1 MAPQRCCHL
10 KDFVVRISEFNNY
23 ERKEM
28 RMTISRRQIARLTGA
43 AGLATIL
50 PGLQARADAPA
61 EVVFGLIT
69 PLTGAWAKSGDLS
82 RKGAEMAVDDIN
94 KAGGIKA
101 LGGAKVRLVVGDCGD
116 SPEKAK
122 NAAQR
127 MLAQEPNLVGGAG
140 AYVSSFTLAVTEVT
154 ERAGV
159 PWFTLSYADAITNRG
174 FHYVYQ
180 TSPTAEVQA
189 AEALPTLMALARATT
204 GKEPTRLGIVMDNT
218 ASPVNFTRG
227 LRAGGAE
234 KLGMQIVVDET
245 FTPPLSDA
253 GPVMQRVRS
262 AKPDMLL
269 LLPTSV
275 PDIKLTLEKMNEIGL
290 GKGRL
295 PAINNGGPMGS
306 PDLLRVVGKDM
317 LEGVMFI
324 TATWG
329 VKGMEPLIAEF
340 KARTGEPWI
349 TQDSLSNYAHMHILK
364 QAVEAAGSVDR
375 EKVNAAIRAMDD
387 SGGASQYFPGGKIQF
402 DDRGRRVGASLVIAQ
417 WQNGVPV
424 TVFPTDRA
432 VAKPIWPVR

>member
-1 MAPQRCCHL
+1 
-10 KDFVVRISEFNNY
+10 
-23 ERKEM
+23 
-28 RMTISRRQIARLTGA
+28 MTINRRQL
-43 AGLATIL
+43 AGLAGMAGLAGVL
-50 PGLQARADAPA
+50 PRAAFA
-61 EVVFGLIT
+61 QGAGQEVVFGLIT

-101 LGGAKVRLVVGDCGD
+101 LGGARVRLAVGDCGD

-122 NAAQR
+122 NAAER
-127 MLAQEPNLVGGAG
+127 LLSAEPTLVGGAG

-180 TSPTAEVQA
+180 TSPTAEQQA
-189 AEALPTLMALARATT
+189 AAALPTLLQLAKATT
-204 GKEPTRLGIVMDNT
+204 GKEPKRLGIVMDNT
-218 ASPVNFTRG
+218 ASPVNFTKG

-262 AKPDMLL
+262 ARPDVLL

-295 PAINNGGPMGS
+295 PSVNNGGPMGS
-306 PDLLRVVGKDM
+306 PDLLKVVGKDI

-329 VKGMEPLIAEF
+329 LQGMDALAAEF
-340 KARTGEPWI
+340 KARSGEPWI
-349 TQDSLSNYAHMHILK
+349 TQDSLSNYAHMMILK
-364 QAVEAAGSVDR
+364 DAVEAAGSVDR
-375 EKVNAAIRAMDD
+375 GKVNAAIKAMD
-387 SGGASQYFPGGKIQF
+387 STTGAAALFPGGRVQF
-402 DDRGRRVGASLVIAQ
+402 DERGRRVGASLVIVQ
-417 WQNGVPV
+417 WQGGVPM
-424 TVFPTDRA
+424 TVFPEDRA
-432 VAKPIWPVR
+432 VAKPIWPTR

>member
-1 MAPQRCCHL
+1 MHA
-10 KDFVVRISEFNNY
+10 
-23 ERKEM
+23 
-28 RMTISRRQIARLTGA
+28 TRRHIGRLGAA
-43 AGLATIL
+43 AGLAAAL
-50 PGLQARADAPA
+50 PARAQPK
-61 EVVFGLIT
+61 EVVFGLIS

-82 RKGAEMAVDDIN
+82 RKGAEMAVEDIN
-94 KAGGIKA
+94 RGGGIRA
-101 LGGAKVRLVVGDCGD
+101 LGGAKVRLAVGDCGD

-127 MLAQEPNLVGGAG
+127 LLATEPELVGGAG

-159 PWFTLSYADAITNRG
+159 PWLTLSYADAITNRG
-174 FHYVYQ
+174 FRYVYQ
-180 TSPTAEVQA
+180 TSPTAEEQA
-189 AEALPTLMALARATT
+189 AAALPTLLQLARATT
-204 GKEPTRLGIVMDNT
+204 GKDPKRLGIVMDNT

-234 KLGMQIVVDET
+234 KMGMQIVVDET

-253 GPVMQRVRS
+253 GPVIQRVR
-262 AKPDMLL
+262 AARPDILL
-269 LLPTSV
+269 LLPTAV
-275 PDIKLTLEKMNEIGL
+275 PDIKSTLEKMNEIGL

-306 PDLLRVVGKDM
+306 PDLLRVMGKDL

-329 VKGMEPLIAEF
+329 LKGMEDLTAAFRE
-340 KARTGEPWI
+340 RTGEPWI
-349 TQDSLSNYAHMHILK
+349 TQDSLSNYAHMWILK

-375 EKVNAAIRAMDD
+375 DKVNTAIRAMNDTTV
-387 SGGASQYFPGGKIQF
+387 AAKYFPGGAVQF
-402 DDRGRRVGASLVIAQ
+402 DERGRRVGASLVIAQ

-424 TVFPTDRA
+424 TVFPEA
-432 VAKPIWPVR
+432 LAMAKPIWPGR

>member
-1 MAPQRCCHL
+1 
-10 KDFVVRISEFNNY
+10 
-23 ERKEM
+23 
-28 RMTISRRQIARLTGA
+28 MTVTRRQIGRLGAAASLAA
-43 AGLATIL
+43 AGLAAAGLAAPL
-50 PGLQARADAPA
+50 PARAQAPK
-61 EVVFGLIT
+61 EVVFGLIS

-101 LGGAKVRLVVGDCGD
+101 LGGAKVRLAVGDCGD

-127 MLAQEPNLVGGAG
+127 LLAAEPELVGGAG

-174 FHYVYQ
+174 FRYVYQ
-180 TSPTAEVQA
+180 TSPTAEEQA
-189 AEALPTLMALARATT
+189 AAALPTLLALARAAT
-204 GKEPTRLGIVMDNT
+204 GKDPKRLGIVMDNT
-218 ASPVNFTRG
+218 ASPVNFTKG
-227 LRAGGAE
+227 LRAGGAQS
-234 KLGMQIVVDET
+234 LGMEIVVDET

-253 GPVMQRVRS
+253 GPVMQRVR
-262 AKPDMLL
+262 AARPDMLL

-275 PDIKLTLEKMNEIGL
+275 PDIKATLEKMNEIGL
-290 GKGRL
+290 GRGRL
-295 PAINNGGPMGS
+295 PTINNGGPMGS
-306 PDLLRVVGKDM
+306 PDLLRVVGKDL
-317 LEGVMFI
+317 LEGAMFI

-329 VKGMEPLIAEF
+329 LKGMDALAADF

-349 TQDSLSNYAHMHILK
+349 TQDSLSNYAHMHILA
-364 QAVEAAGSVDR
+364 QAVETAGSIDR
-375 EKVNAAIRAMDD
+375 DKVNAAIRTMDD
-387 SGGASQYFPGGKIQF
+387 TGRLAQYFPGGRVKF
-402 DDRGRRVGASLVIAQ
+402 DERGRRVGASLVIAQ

-424 TVFPTDRA
+424 TVFPEDRA

>member
-1 MAPQRCCHL
+1 
-10 KDFVVRISEFNNY
+10 
-23 ERKEM
+23 
-28 RMTISRRQIARLTGA
+28 MTLSRRQIAKMAGA
-43 AGLATIL
+43 IGVTAALAG
-50 PGLQARADAPA
+50 QRAAAQQPK

-101 LGGAKVRLVVGDCGD
+101 LGGAKVRLALGDCGD
-116 SPEKAK
+116 SPEKSK

-127 MLAQEPNLVGGAG
+127 MLSQEPDLVGGAG

-180 TSPTAEVQA
+180 TSPTAEQQA
-189 AEALPTLMALARATT
+189 AAALPTLLQLAKNTT
-204 GKEPTRLGIVMDNT
+204 GKEPKRLGIVMDNT
-218 ASPVNFTRG
+218 ASPVNFTKG
-227 LRAGGAE
+227 LRAGDAQ
-234 KLGMQIVVDET
+234 KLGMEIVVDET
-245 FTPPLSDA
+245 FTPPLADA
-253 GPVMQRVRS
+253 GPVIQRVRS
-262 AKPDMLL
+262 ARPDLLL

-275 PDIKLTLEKMNEIGL
+275 PDIKLTLEKMNEMGL

-295 PAINNGGPMGS
+295 PAVNNGGPMGS
-306 PDLLRVVGKDM
+306 PDLLRVVGKDI

-329 VKGMEPLIAEF
+329 LKGMDDMIAQF
-340 KARTGEPWI
+340 RQRTGEPWI
-349 TQDSLSNYAHMHILK
+349 TQDSLSNYAHMRILA
-364 QAVEAAGSVDR
+364 QAVEAAGSTDR
-375 EKVNAAIRAMDD
+375 DKVNAAIKSMDD
-387 SGGASQYFPGGKIQF
+387 TGGAAQYFPGGRIKF

-417 WQNGVPV
+417 WQGGVPV
-424 TVFPTDRA
+424 TVFPEDRA
-432 VAKPIWPVR
+432 VAKPIWPTH

>member
-1 MAPQRCCHL
+1 
-10 KDFVVRISEFNNY
+10 
-23 ERKEM
+23 
-28 RMTISRRQIARLTGA
+28 MTITRRQIGQLAGA
-43 AGLATIL
+43 AGLSSVL
-50 PGLQARADAPA
+50 PGRSARAQQPK

-82 RKGAEMAVDDIN
+82 RKGAELAVEDIN

-101 LGGAKVRLVVGDCGD
+101 LGGAKVRLAVGDCGD
-116 SPEKAK
+116 SPEKSK

-127 MLAQEPNLVGGAG
+127 LLAQEPDLVGGAG

-180 TSPTAEVQA
+180 TSPTAEEQA
-189 AEALPTLMALARATT
+189 ANALPTLLQLAKSTT
-204 GKEPTRLGIVMDNT
+204 GKEPKRLGIVMDNT

-227 LRAGGAE
+227 LRDGGAA

-262 AKPDMLL
+262 AKPDVLL

-295 PAINNGGPMGS
+295 PSVNNGGPMGS

-329 VKGMEPLIAEF
+329 LKGMDTLIADF
-340 KARTGEPWI
+340 RQRTGEPWI
-349 TQDSLSNYAHMHILK
+349 TQDSLSNYAHMQILK
-364 QAVEAAGSVDR
+364 EAVETGRLDRPRQGERRDQGAGRDR
-375 EKVNAAIRAMDD
+375 RRRPVLSRRAHQVRR
-387 SGGASQYFPGGKIQF
+387 ARPP
-402 DDRGRRVGASLVIAQ
+402 GRRVAG
-417 WQNGVPV
+417 
-424 TVFPTDRA
+424 DRA
-432 VAKPIWPVR
+432 VAERRAGDDLPGRPRDRQAGLADTLNRTCPERAPCKSPPGSPCSRGA

>member
-1 MAPQRCCHL
+1 
-10 KDFVVRISEFNNY
+10 
-23 ERKEM
+23 
-28 RMTISRRQIARLTGA
+28 MTITRRHLA
-43 AGLATIL
+43 ALVGLAGVMPRTVRA
-50 PGLQARADAPA
+50 QAK

-69 PLTGAWAKSGDLS
+69 PLTGPYAKSGDLC
-82 RKGAEMAVDDIN
+82 RKGCEMAVDTIN

-101 LGGAKVRLVVGDCGD
+101 LGGSRVRLAVGDCGD

-122 NAAQR
+122 NAAER
-127 MLAQEPNLVGGAG
+127 LLANEPDLVGGAG

-180 TSPTAEVQA
+180 TSPTAEQQA
-189 AEALPTLMALARATT
+189 ATALPTLLQLAKSTT
-204 GKEPTRLGIVMDNT
+204 GKEPKKLGIVMDNT
-218 ASPVNFTRG
+218 ASPVNFTKQ

-253 GPVMQRVRS
+253 GPVVQRVRS
-262 AKPDMLL
+262 ARPDLLL

-275 PDIKLTLEKMNEIGL
+275 PDIKLTLEKMNEVGL

-295 PAINNGGPMGS
+295 PSINNGGPMGS
-306 PDLLRVVGKDM
+306 PDLLKVVSKDI

-329 VKGMEPLIAEF
+329 MKGLEALTAEF
-340 KARTGEPWI
+340 TSRTGEPWI
-349 TQDSLSNYAHMHILK
+349 TQDSLSNYAHMMILRD
-364 QAVEAAGSVDR
+364 AVEAAGSTDR
-375 EKVNAAIRAMDD
+375 LRVNATIKAMDNA
-387 SGGASQYFPGGKIQF
+387 GPTAMLFPGGRIQF
-402 DDRGRRVGASLVIAQ
+402 DDKGRRVGASLVIVQ

-424 TVFPTDRA
+424 SIFPEDRA
-432 VAKPIWPVR
+432 LAKPIWPTR